1 MRCGHEW
8 VSTKAKPTRCPGCHT
23 SRWDTPEEPTVA
35 HVQTR
40 VPMSPG
46 MVNRIRELHSR
57 GLNNVEISIE
67 LGISY
72 QAVHSVVSEEKEA

>member
-1 MRCGHEW
+1 
-8 VSTKAKPTRCPGCHT
+8 
-23 SRWDTPEEPTVA
+23 
-35 HVQTR
+35 
-40 VPMSPG
+40 MSPG